1 MSCPVITMTRNVGSR
16 KVLCLMRLYLI
27 FLCILVVIFLTFN
40 FANFSRTSYETPAG
54 TTTNSVTPSSST
66 TNSKTSSNTP
76 SNSKTPSNTTTNSKT
91 PSSSITN
98 SETPS
103 CTVSNSKTLSSSI
116 TNSETPS
123 PSNETEVLPRTGVVY
138 LIHLPKT
145 GGSYLKDVID
155 SMVEEDKSMHQF
167 DWDTSGKTTEDITD
181 ILEDLEEAD
190 YYDQI
195 HFFQHH
201 HRYPSVVDIVPV
213 LLDYKKRSEEK
224 GFIFDIILASM
235 RDPLDLSMS
244 QYNYG
249 RQWGYYQDMDFQEFM
264 GRKPSP
270 LTDSI
275 MFPTPIGLNSKHPWN
290 EARNKT
296 VEEIL
301 QPIFEALSNIDYV
314 LFSET
319 LDDEM
324 QLYFECKLNRK
335 YVPISPVNVSKKFLY
350 KEELDLDIVQEFY
363 RIHAIDQYLYSKSHS
378 LFFLKD
384 IC

>member
-1 MSCPVITMTRNVGSR
+1 
-16 KVLCLMRLYLI
+16 MRLYLI
-27 FLCILVVIFLTFN
+27 FLCTLVVIFLTFN
-40 FANFSRTSYETPAG
+40 FSNFSRAIYETSAG
-54 TTTNSVTPSSST
+54 TASNSKTPFNTTTNSETPSSTPSNTKNPSNTT
-66 TNSKTSSNTP
+66 TNSKTPSSTPSNSETPSSTP
-76 SNSKTPSNTTTNSKT
+76 SNSKTPSNTTTNS
-91 PSSSITN
+91 
-98 SETPS
+98 ETP
-103 CTVSNSKTLSSSI
+103 SNSKTPSSSI

-123 PSNETEVLPRTGVVY
+123 PSNETEILPTGVVY

-155 SMVEEDKSMHQF
+155 SMVEEDKSVDQIQ
-167 DWDTSGKTTEDITD
+167 WERTGKTLENITG

-235 RDPLDLSMS
+235 RDPLDLSLS

-249 RQWGYYQDMDFQEFM
+249 RQNGREDIDFPEFM
-264 GRKPSP
+264 QKKPSP

-275 MFPTPIGLNSKHPWN
+275 IFPTPVIYHDHPW
-290 EARNKT
+290 EETGNKT

-301 QPIFEALSNIDYV
+301 QPIFDTLSNIDYV

-319 LDDEM
+319 LDDKM

-335 YVPISPVNVSKKFLY
+335 YVTISPVNVSKKFLY
-350 KEELDLDIVQEFY
+350 KEDLDLDLIEEFY
-363 RIHAIDQYLYSKSHS
+363 QVHAIDQYLYSKSHS
-378 LFFLKD
+378 LFFSKD